1 MEVQRMEKVSCIEL
15 TPANMADYGVCGYK
29 DAQKHKELREK
40 INWYE
45 RYYPKGLRIKA
56 LMVSGSNQGMIE
68 YIPGRY
74 AHRPVLAEA
83 YLFIHCL
90 FVGFKKEYK
99 GRGYASLLLETC
111 IQEARDQHLAGVAVV
126 TRKGSFMADA
136 AIFLKHGFEVVDK
149 AAPDFS
155 LLALT
160 FDEKTE
166 RPSFRKEVLTDLSA
180 YQEGLTIMRSVQC
193 PYTEKNVHA
202 IMDSA
207 INTHHL
213 ETRLIDLNTA
223 DAAQHNPSPFGS
235 FCLIYKGKVISY
247 HPISQ
252 TRFETII
259 QSIK

>member
-1 MEVQRMEKVSCIEL
+1 MEKVSCIEL

-74 AHRPVLAEA
+74 AHRPVLAE
-83 YLFIHCL
+83 
-90 FVGFKKEYK
+90 
-99 GRGYASLLLETC
+99 ASLLLETC

-235 FCLIYKGKVISY
+235 FCLIFKGKVISY

>member
-1 MEVQRMEKVSCIEL
+1 MENVACIDM
-15 TPANMADYGVCGYK
+15 TPATLAEYGVCGYK

-56 LMVSGSNQGMIE
+56 LMVSGSYQGMIE

-74 AHRPVLAEA
+74 VHRPVFAEG
-83 YLFIHCL
+83 YLFVHCL

-99 GRGYASLLLETC
+99 GKGYASLLLDTC
-111 IQEARDQHLAGVAVV
+111 IQEARDLHLEGVAVV

-136 AIFLKHGFEVVDK
+136 AIFLKYGFEVVDK

-166 RPSFRKEVLTDLSA
+166 RPSFRKEVLTNLSE
-180 YQEGLTIMRSVQC
+180 YEEGLTIMRSVQC
-193 PYTEKNVHA
+193 PYTEKNVNA

-213 ETRLIDLNTA
+213 ETRLIELSTA
-223 DAAQHNPSPFGS
+223 ESAQNNPSPFGS

-252 TRFETII
+252 TRFENII